1 MSGCRGRTP
10 PPHPERTQV
19 TCAILG
25 VRRGLAHVPLLVAG
39 ACLVALQ
46 GPSRLVMPRKLKY
59 HEQRLLRKVDFL
71 NWKQD
76 SNLRE
81 VKILR
86 RYHVQDR
93 EDYHSYNKITGVV
106 TQVPAAQPR
115 PATARHARRPAPVSP
130 PRASLS
136 CPPSARQLVAALQKL
151 DQRDPVRAELT
162 DALVDKLYALGLVP
176 QKRLLACVKLPA
188 SSFCRRRL
196 PVVMVRLR
204 MAETVKQAAELV
216 EQGHVRVGPESVTDP
231 AFLITRA
238 MEDHVTWVDT
248 SRIKRTVM
256 KYNEKLDDFD
266 ML

>member
-1 MSGCRGRTP
+1 
-10 PPHPERTQV
+10 
-19 TCAILG
+19 
-25 VRRGLAHVPLLVAG
+25 
-39 ACLVALQ
+39 
-46 GPSRLVMPRKLKY
+46 MPRKLKY

-93 EDYHSYNKITGVV
+93 EDYHTYNKIAGVV
-106 TQVPAAQPR
+106 TQVPALAR
-115 PATARHARRPAPVSP
+115 PARRPVRVLA
-130 PRASLS
+130 ASRVAELLL
-136 CPPSARQLVAALQKL
+136 PAMARQLVAALKKL

-176 QKRLLACVKLPA
+176 QKRLLACIKLPT

-231 AFLITRA
+231 AFLVTRA